1 MKTKLVT
8 LNNQSFQIGKVPS
21 EAGSFILLRMIGAN
35 IQAGALA
42 RDKQPPAPAQPTEGE
57 PDKEPATSEEM
68 VRATVFAAF
77 LSGLPFDEFKFV
89 QQSCMKVVAWLSNP
103 KAVGAPMPVMNDYG
117 VWAFDDIGDDIGL
130 VMQLTMEVLVWNL
143 EGFFAAGGL
152 AILMGAA
159 TKPATSQQPSQP

>member
-1 MKTKLVT
+1 MKTKLIT
-8 LNNQSFQIGKVPS
+8 LNGQNFQIGKVPPA
-21 EAGSFILLRMIGAN
+21 AGGFILLRMIGAN

-42 RDKQPPAPAQPTEGE
+42 RDKQVEQSSSAAPVVDKAPPTG
-57 PDKEPATSEEM
+57 EEM

-77 LSGLPFDEFKFV
+77 LSGLTFEEFKFV
-89 QQSCMKVVAWLSNP
+89 QQSCMKSVAWLGNP
-103 KAVGAPMPVMNDYG
+103 KALGVAMPVMNDYG
-117 VWAFDDIGDDIGL
+117 AWAFDDIGDDIGL

-159 TKPATSQQPSQP
+159 IKPATNL